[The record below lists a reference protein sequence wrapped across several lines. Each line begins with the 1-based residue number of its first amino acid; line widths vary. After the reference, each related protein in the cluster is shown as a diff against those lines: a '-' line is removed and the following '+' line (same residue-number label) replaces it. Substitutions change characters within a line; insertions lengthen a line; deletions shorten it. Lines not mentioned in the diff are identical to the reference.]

1 MVWNWWGE
9 KLKISEVR
17 IAVATRGCCS
27 NCLLFINNSSCHIP
41 HNFPPPRPSIFTP
54 PSPFLFKCC
63 LLYIFFTLPQDFLRD
78 SLKWW
83 WNPTLIDVHG
93 SGLGVSLR
101 DDSESWAHRLSSS
114 CFHGRNLLLSSLY
127 KPPLPFLHSFKRQAA
142 PRTLPSLVGM
152 MMPSLV
158 VHPQWYWLCSPW
170 WFFIQTRI
178 W

>member
-1 MVWNWWGE
+1 MVRNWRGE
-9 KLKISEVR
+9 KFKISGVQ
-17 IAVATRGCCS
+17 IAVATSGCCS
-27 NCLLFINNSSCHIP
+27 NHLLFINTSCHAP

-83 WNPTLIDVHG
+83 WNPTLIDIHG

-101 DDSESWAHRLSSS
+101 DDSESWAHHLSSS

-127 KPPLPFLHSFKRQAA
+127 KPPLPFFTPPQHIESLSTQIFWMLLHAHETHS
-142 PRTLPSLVGM
+142 
-152 MMPSLV
+152 
-158 VHPQWYWLCSPW
+158 
-170 WFFIQTRI
+170 QT
-178 W
+178 